1 MAEPIKN
8 SNYTNLWV
16 ENFSQKDVER
26 YNLKWFNKFEKNAKH
41 IEQVEILKKYLSS
54 SKLWLDAPVGSGRF
68 YFEILHDKSKYFA
81 LDNSNVFLKYVKSK
95 FNLIDENLFK
105 MDLYDIK
112 IKNKKFD
119 LISCFNTLFA
129 LDNIDKIL
137 KNFKNILSEDGIL
150 IFDVKYNSSK
160 MKTGDSNYKQFTKD
174 EITKIIKQLNLEL
187 LEIIEHDFYDSN
199 WFNKQKNSK
208 GLLIKILFK
217 IIYSFLNLMYNI
229 SIFKFFFLVLQ
240 KRDLPKEKLIIVCK
254 KK

>member
-1 MAEPIKN
+1 
-8 SNYTNLWV
+8 
-16 ENFSQKDVER
+16 
-26 YNLKWFNKFEKNAKH
+26 
-41 IEQVEILKKYLSS
+41 
-54 SKLWLDAPVGSGRF
+54 
-68 YFEILHDKSKYFA
+68 
-81 LDNSNVFLKYVKSK
+81 
-95 FNLIDENLFK
+95 
-105 MDLYDIK
+105 
-112 IKNKKFD
+112 
-119 LISCFNTLFA
+119 
-129 LDNIDKIL
+129 
-137 KNFKNILSEDGIL
+137 
-150 IFDVKYNSSK
+150 
-160 MKTGDSNYKQFTKD
+160 MKTGDSNYKQFTND